1 MASENDSFQVQPL
14 SLEKEFKVLSV
25 KKRLHELSRAELEEF
40 LSEAL
45 LIMTKLADQVV
56 QLKDYVNEIEGKKK

>member
-1 MASENDSFQVQPL
+1 MDSESKEFYMHPL
-14 SLEKEFKVLSV
+14 SLEKEFKVLSI
-25 KKRLHELSRAELEEF
+25 KKRLHELDRKELEEF

-56 QLKDYVNEIEGKKK
+56 QLKDYVDKIEGKTK

>member
-1 MASENDSFQVQPL
+1 MDSENKEFELQPL

-25 KKRLHELSRAELEEF
+25 RKRLHELSREDLETF

-45 LIMTKLADQVV
+45 YIMTKLADQVT
-56 QLKDYVNEIEGKKK
+56 QFKDYVDSQQGKLK